1 MDIKLRAPEPAD
13 VDAMYL
19 LENDIELWND
29 GVTFAPLSRKQL
41 WDYVDT
47 YDGNIYATG
56 QLRMVIEDVSDG
68 RFAGVIDLYDFDR
81 VNRRAYVGVTVIKTM
96 RGRGVGDHA
105 LKQLCSYVAE
115 VLDMKQL
122 AAVVREDNTPSVKL
136 FERNGFQI
144 TGRFPSWIKRGTDW
158 VTALHLQLPLK

>member
-41 WDYVDT
+41 WDYVET
-47 YDGNIYATG
+47 YDGNIFATG
-56 QLRMVIEDVSDG
+56 QLRMVIDDVSND
-68 RFAGVIDLYDFDR
+68 RLVGVIDLYDFDR
-81 VNRRAYVGVTVIKTM
+81 INRRAYVGVTVIKSM
-96 RGRGVGDHA
+96 RGHGVGDAA
-105 LKQLCSYVAE
+105 LKQLCHYATE

-122 AAVVREDNTPSVKL
+122 AAVVREDNSPSVKL
-136 FERNGFQI
+136 FERNGFQV
-144 TGRFPSWIKRGTDW
+144 TGHFPAWIKRGDAW
-158 VTALHLQLPLK
+158 VDAVHLQRILK